1 MSRLRAGS
9 GRIRRVE
16 PEGAARLNPAYGALF
31 KTADV
36 DNGALAL
43 PDQ

>member
-1 MSRLRAGS
+1 MSRLRAGN
-9 GRIRRVE
+9 GRVE